1 MDLSLSK
8 EDTAFQQEVR
18 SWLEEVLPEGSPY
31 RGLNLFTQSRD
42 DFAWWQ
48 KTLNARGWGCVGWPE
63 EYGGTGWTDSQ
74 KQIFS
79 AECSRA
85 EAPMQSPF
93 GETMVGPVIYTFG
106 TQEQKDTHLE
116 NIRNGSTLWC
126 QGYSEPGSGSDL
138 ASLRT
143 SAIRDGDEYV
153 VNGQKIWTTQAHFA
167 DWIFCLVRTKTDGKP
182 QEGISFLLIDMKTPG
197 VEVKPIYSID
207 GEHHLNEVYFSDA
220 RVPVSNLVGEENMG
234 WTYAKFLLMN
244 ERVGIAG
251 TGRLRSG
258 LGSLQVVHNY
268 LAETAADSYDTEDLG
283 RKHAELSVRL
293 EALEALESRA
303 LTAEEGSGESMIL
316 PLPLKLLGTHLQQ
329 DVADLGNEILAYSAL
344 PRTGYGFGENDA
356 SNEPPIRAG
365 GPQNMSF
372 MLSGRA
378 STIYGGTSE
387 VQRGI
392 MSKFVLGL

>member
-1 MDLSLSK
+1 MDLSLSPQ
-8 EDTAFQQEVR
+8 DLAFQAEVR
-18 SWLEEVLPEGSPY
+18 AWMEETLPEGSPY
-31 RGLNLFTQSRD
+31 RGLNLFTQDRAQS
-42 DFAWWQ
+42 AWWQ
-48 KTLNARGWGCVGWPE
+48 QALNKRGWGCVAWPE
-63 EYGGTGWTDSQ
+63 EFGGTGWNDAQ

-79 AECSRA
+79 IESARA

-106 TQEQKDTHLE
+106 TEEQKAQHLPS
-116 NIRNGSTLWC
+116 IRDGSIFWC

-143 SAIRDGDEYV
+143 SAVRDGDDYI

-197 VEVKPIYSID
+197 VEVKPIYTID

-251 TGRLRSG
+251 TGRLRTG
-258 LGSLQVVHNY
+258 LGNLKAIHNH
-268 LAETAADSYDTEDLG
+268 LNETGAESYDGDDLA

-293 EALEALESRA
+293 EALEMLESRA

-329 DVADLGNEILAYSAL
+329 DVADLGVEILGYSAM
-344 PRTGYGFGENDA
+344 PRTGHGFGDDA
-356 SNEPPIRAG
+356 SSNEPQIRSQ
-365 GPQNMSF
+365 GPSLTSF

-378 STIYGGTSE
+378 ATIYGGSSE

>member
-1 MDLSLSK
+1 
-8 EDTAFQQEVR
+8 
-18 SWLEEVLPEGSPY
+18 
-31 RGLNLFTQSRD
+31 
-42 DFAWWQ
+42 
-48 KTLNARGWGCVGWPE
+48 
-63 EYGGTGWTDSQ
+63 
-74 KQIFS
+74 
-79 AECSRA
+79 
-85 EAPMQSPF
+85 MQSPF

-106 TQEQKDTHLE
+106 TEQQKDLHLAG
-116 NIRNGSTLWC
+116 IRDGSVFWC

-143 SAIRDGDEYV
+143 SAIRDGDDFI

-167 DWIFCLVRTKTDGKP
+167 DWIFCLVRTSTEGKP

-197 VEVKPIYSID
+197 VEVKPIYTID
-207 GEHHLNEVYFSDA
+207 GEHHLNEVYFSDV
-220 RVPVSNLVGEENMG
+220 RVPVSNLVGEENKG

-258 LGSLQVVHNY
+258 LGNLMAIHNH
-268 LAETAADSYDTEDLG
+268 LNETAASSYDGDDVA

-293 EALEALESRA
+293 DALEALEARA

-329 DVADLGNEILAYSAL
+329 DVADLGVEILGYSAM
-344 PRTGYGFGENDA
+344 PRTGYGFGENDS
-356 SNEPPIRAG
+356 SNEPNYRAK
-365 GPQNMSF
+365 GPGLTSF

-378 STIYGGTSE
+378 STIYGGSSE

>member
-1 MDLSLSK
+1 MDLSLSQ
-8 EDTAFQQEVR
+8 EETDFQQEVR
-18 SWLEEVLPEGSPY
+18 SWLEETLPEGSPY

-48 KTLNARGWGCVGWPE
+48 KTLDARGWGCVGWPE
-63 EYGGTGWTDSQ
+63 EYGGTGWTDAQ

-79 AECSRA
+79 TECSRV

-106 TQEQKDTHLE
+106 SQELKDAHLE

-138 ASLRT
+138 ASVRT
-143 SAIRDGDEYV
+143 SAIRDGDDYV

-167 DWIFCLVRTKTDGKP
+167 DWIFCLVRTKTDCKP

-207 GEHHLNEVYFSDA
+207 GEHHLNEVYFSEV
-220 RVPVSNLVGEENMG
+220 RVPASNLVGEENMG

-258 LGSLQVVHNY
+258 LGNLRAVHDY

-293 EALEALESRA
+293 DALEALESRA

-329 DVADLGNEILAYSAL
+329 DVADLGNEILAYSSL
-344 PRTGYGFGENDA
+344 PRTGHGFGENDA